1 MSSWIFLFLQISQAS
16 SKKSRSSYD
25 DGWGDYG
32 RATDDYYYE
41 EVKAVKKAAAANK
54 RRYQQYDDEEQ
65 VRICPGFDDV
75 SIQDSALNNL
85 KCILSQS
92 DITYDDEEDDSDD
105 DYRRRPAAPPA
116 KKRANF
122 KRTPAKTAPKKGRGR
137 PPAKAAAK
145 GRGRPP
151 AAAKAKGRKK
161 ASKYYESD
169 DDVVYR
175 CV

>member
-1 MSSWIFLFLQISQAS
+1 MHKVGQCSHGFFLFLQISQAS

-75 SIQDSALNNL
+75 S
-85 KCILSQS
+85 
-92 DITYDDEEDDSDD
+92 
-105 DYRRRPAAPPA
+105 
-116 KKRANF
+116 
-122 KRTPAKTAPKKGRGR
+122 
-137 PPAKAAAK
+137 
-145 GRGRPP
+145 
-151 AAAKAKGRKK
+151 
-161 ASKYYESD
+161 
-169 DDVVYR
+169 V
-175 CV
+175 